1 MDKFQ
6 QNVINKLNAFSTE
19 KPEVIFQWQDKH
31 SPATG
36 TLVINSLKG
45 GAAGGGTRLHE
56 NITIDEITTLAKIM
70 EIKFALSGPAIGGAK
85 TGIKLDPRDPL
96 KYDVL
101 ERWYKATQ
109 PILKS
114 YYGTGSDMNTD
125 IHKINAILNKMDI
138 NNSQEG
144 IINQYTQG
152 NSQQRLAAFA
162 NMQLLKTK
170 LNLGDNNEPLL
181 AEMVTGYG
189 VAASITAYYKSANK
203 NISGQKVFIQ
213 GAGNVGAA
221 AAYYLN
227 EAGASIIAMSDRD
240 VGSFNMNGFSKGELL
255 DVLKNRSVL
264 NTLKDNLSHD
274 KFYPKL
280 LQTEVNIMIP
290 AAGSNIITHDDIQS
304 MLKNNLEVI
313 SCGAN
318 HPFKESEYC
327 YGQCSQYFDNKLA
340 ILPDF
345 LSNMGMA
352 RTFYT
357 MMANPTEKIT
367 PEFILDDINSTI
379 YRAVN
384 QAYNNHK
391 GKLMTASLY
400 EIALNN
406 INNTI

>member
-1 MDKFQ
+1 MSKFQ
-6 QNVINKLNAFSTE
+6 QDVINKLNAFSTAE
-19 KPEVIFQWQDKH
+19 PEIVFQWKDKL

-36 TLVINSLKG
+36 TLVINSLRG
-45 GAAGGGTRLHE
+45 GAAGGGTRLH
-56 NITIDEITTLAKIM
+56 NNVTLDEITTLAKIM

-85 TGIKLDPRDPL
+85 SGIKMDPNDPH

-101 ERWYKATQ
+101 ERWYKAIQ
-109 PILKS
+109 PLLKN

-144 IINQYTQG
+144 IINKYTQG
-152 NSQQRLAAFA
+152 NVQKNQAAFA

-170 LNLGDNNEPLL
+170 LNLGGGNEPLL

-189 VAASITAYYKSANK
+189 VAASIIAYYKAEGKSVK
-203 NISGQKVFIQ
+203 DKKVFIQ

-227 EAGASIIAMSDRD
+227 EQGAVVVAISDKDAGAFSKD
-240 VGSFNMNGFSKGELL
+240 GFSKE
-255 DVLKNRSVL
+255 DIQRVLKSRAVL
-264 NTLKDNLSHD
+264 GTLENSLGHD
-274 KFYPKL
+274 KFYPQL
-280 LQTEVNIMIP
+280 LQTAVDIMIP
-290 AAGSNIITHDDIQS
+290 AAGSNIITHDDIQG

-327 YGQCSQYFDNKLA
+327 YGKCSQDFDNKLA

-345 LSNMGMA
+345 LSNMGIA
-352 RTFYT
+352 RTFFA
-357 MMANPTEKIT
+357 MMSNPTEVIT
-367 PEFILDDINSTI
+367 PEFIFQDIDTTI
-379 YRAVN
+379 QNAVN
-384 QAYNNHK
+384 QAYSNHN

-406 INNTI
+406 INNTV

>member
-1 MDKFQ
+1 MSNFQ
-6 QNVINKLNAFSTE
+6 QDVINKLNAFSTAE
-19 KPEVIFQWQDKH
+19 PEIVFQWKDKL

-36 TLVINSLKG
+36 TLVINSLRG
-45 GAAGGGTRLHE
+45 GAAGGGTRLH
-56 NITIDEITTLAKIM
+56 NNVTLDEITTLAKIM

-85 TGIKLDPRDPL
+85 TGIKMDPNDPH

-101 ERWYKATQ
+101 ERWYKAIQ
-109 PILKS
+109 PLLKN

-144 IINQYTQG
+144 IINQYTKG
-152 NSQQRLAAFA
+152 DTQQRLGAFA

-170 LNLGDNNEPLL
+170 LNLGGGNEPLL

-189 VAASITAYYKSANK
+189 VAASIIAYYKAEGK
-203 NISGQKVFIQ
+203 NVQGKKVFIQ

-227 EAGASIIAMSDRD
+227 EQGAIVVAISDKDAGAFSK
-240 VGSFNMNGFSKGELL
+240 NGFSKEEIQK
-255 DVLKNRSVL
+255 VLKSRCVL
-264 NTLKDNLSHD
+264 GTLENSLGHD
-274 KFYPKL
+274 KFYPQL
-280 LQTEVNIMIP
+280 LQTDVDIMIP
-290 AAGSNIITHDDIQS
+290 AAGSNIITHDDIQG

-327 YGQCSQYFDNKLA
+327 YGKCSQNFDNKLA

-345 LSNMGMA
+345 LSNMGIA
-352 RTFYT
+352 RTFFA
-357 MMANPTEKIT
+357 MMSNPTEVIT
-367 PEFILDDINSTI
+367 PEFIFNDIDTTI
-379 YRAVN
+379 QNAVN
-384 QAYNNHK
+384 QAYANHN